1 LRRQELIGRISGLS
15 DKLSYLS
22 DTYDW
27 GKLFRE
33 GAKVCICGRPNV
45 GKSSLLNA
53 LLGEDRVIVTPVAG
67 TTRDVIEESIN
78 LAGLPIVLSDTAG
91 IRETNDQIERMGVD
105 LAREYVEKSDA
116 VLVVLDGS
124 VRLT

>member
-1 LRRQELIGRISGLS
+1 MQKIVNLRIEILDIII
-15 DKLSYLS
+15 
-22 DTYDW
+22 TYER

-33 GAKVCICGRPNV
+33 GAKICICGRPNV

-53 LLGEDRVIVTPVAG
+53 LLDEERVIVTPVAG

-78 LAGLPIVLSDTAG
+78 LNGLPIVLSDTAG

-105 LAREYVEKSDA
+105 LAREYV
-116 VLVVLDGS
+116 
-124 VRLT
+124 